1 MLKRINGS
9 TCGAEIGLIEPILDP
24 SVLPGAANENDLLLS
39 KELTI
44 QWCYADVIKMRFFI
58 VLTALV
64 GIGLASPPN
73 LKDVSATPQKMV
85 DYINSLNST
94 WKAGQNFK
102 GRTLDQVKKLMGT
115 RLDSKGK
122 PQLEKLYHTVKMDLP
137 DNFDARTQWPDC
149 PTIKEIR
156 DQGSCGSCWAFGAVE
171 AMSDRYCIHS
181 KGAMNYHISAQD
193 LATCCK
199 SCGDGSASQTTP
211 KLTATTRSLVSRRDR
226 GCEENLSTFTSISVV
241 RGMGTGVSVGYRGSK
256 AYSIASDPVAIQ
268 QEIFSNG
275 PVEADFQ
282 VYADFFPIGFSYALM
297 YCVQMVAMTTASLV
311 MKAKYLKYVV
321 PPNMAECEV
330 TRLRP
335 L

>member
-1 MLKRINGS
+1 
-9 TCGAEIGLIEPILDP
+9 
-24 SVLPGAANENDLLLS
+24 
-39 KELTI
+39 
-44 QWCYADVIKMRFFI
+44 MRFFI

-199 SCGDGSASQTTP
+199 SCGDGCEGGYPAAAWEYWVSDGLVTGGNYNSSQGCQPYTIPSCDHHVPGKLQPCGDILPTP
-211 KLTATTRSLVSRRDR
+211 PCNQQCIPDYPKTYSDDKK
-226 GCEENLSTFTSISVV
+226 F
-241 RGMGTGVSVGYRGSK
+241 GSK
-256 AYSIASDPVAIQ
+256 AYSIANDPVAIQ

-282 VYADFFPIGFSYALM
+282 VYADFVSYKSGVYQHLTGEFLGGHAIRVLGWGVEDSIP
-297 YCVQMVAMTTASLV
+297 YWLVANSWNPDWGDNGLFKILRGSDECGIEDDINAGM
-311 MKAKYLKYVV
+311 
-321 PPNMAECEV
+321 PNV
-330 TRLRP
+330 
-335 L
+335 